1 MRSIP
6 IALLSLGMVNSVLLG
21 FGAMAN
27 FKEWWNQRSRLQ
39 KTFLGAAFIL
49 SGLYALGFT
58 VQLLTPAPATVTSTP
73 VAPAPVVTQ
82 SLPQQAAKAAMQA
95 ATLTQIAASEP
106 QWQQV
111 VDGWKQAIDLLSQ
124 VPDGSVYRVEAEN
137 KISEYQKNLA
147 YAQQRLEM
155 VTPSAGANGTGVSR
169 QAVVANGIGVSRQAV
184 QSVFEE
190 PSINF
195 RFEASTPVDGQPRVM
210 GKSPNGLAVVE
221 LIGQPANLT
230 SASIMVGIPNDD
242 AEARQLSV
250 IHAMG
255 FLKTTAP
262 QWTGA
267 TDWLTTS
274 VQQIASGSQT
284 EATTTYGSNQVRL
297 SIIKDMGLM
306 TVTIKPQ

>member
-147 YAQQRLEM
+147 YAQQRLAM
-155 VTPSAGANGTGVSR
+155 AAPSAEDAGLPAHTVSQSPLSGNSNRVQVTSNDPQLTREQCSDLARNYAPSARPGGQVVVQKPNPNPPWNGKMLP
-169 QAVVANGIGVSRQAV
+169 
-184 QSVFEE
+184 FC
-190 PSINF
+190 
-195 RFEASTPVDGQPRVM
+195 VDNMEGE
-210 GKSPNGLAVVE
+210 GL
-221 LIGQPANLT
+221 T
-230 SASIMVGIPNDD
+230 FNDVYF
-242 AEARQLSV
+242 Q
-250 IHAMG
+250 
-255 FLKTTAP
+255 
-262 QWTGA
+262 
-267 TDWLTTS
+267 
-274 VQQIASGSQT
+274 
-284 EATTTYGSNQVRL
+284 
-297 SIIKDMGLM
+297 
-306 TVTIKPQ
+306 

>member
-39 KTFLGAAFIL
+39 KTFLGAACIW
-49 SGLYALGFT
+49 SGLYVLGFG
-58 VQLLTPAPATVTSTP
+58 VLSLMPAPATVNS
-73 VAPAPVVTQ
+73 APATSAPAVAE
-82 SLPQQAAKAAMQA
+82 SLPQQAARPAMQA
-95 ATLTQIAASEP
+95 ATLTQTAATESE
-106 QWQQV
+106 WQQV
-111 VDGWKQAIDLLSQ
+111 VDDWQAAIDLLGQ
-124 VPDGSVYRVEAEN
+124 VPDGSVYGVEAEN

-147 YAQQRLEM
+147 YAQQRLAM
-155 VTPSAGANGTGVSR
+155 VAPSA
-169 QAVVANGIGVSRQAV
+169 VANGIGISRQAV
-184 QSVFEE
+184 QSVLEE

-195 RFEASTPVDGQPRVM
+195 RFEASTPVGGQPRVM

-221 LIGQPANLT
+221 LIGQPANLA

-242 AEARQLSV
+242 EARQLSV

-255 FLKTTAP
+255 FLKTAAP

-267 TDWLTTS
+267 TDWFTAA
-274 VQQIASGSQT
+274 VRKIASGSQT

-297 SIIKDMGLM
+297 IIVKDMGLM
-306 TVTIKPQ
+306 SVTIKPQ

>member
-147 YAQQRLEM
+147 YAQQRLAM
-155 VTPSAGANGTGVSR
+155 AAPSVAPSA
-169 QAVVANGIGVSRQAV
+169 VANGIGISRQAV

-190 PSINF
+190 PGINF

-221 LIGQPANLT
+221 LIGQPASLT
-230 SASIMVGIPNDD
+230 SASIMAGIPNDD

-255 FLKTTAP
+255 FLKTVAP

-267 TDWLTTS
+267 TDWLTTA
-274 VQQIASGSQT
+274 VQEIASSSQT
-284 EATTTYGSNQVRL
+284 EASTTYGSNQVRL
-297 SIIKDMGLM
+297 IVIKDMGLM
-306 TVTIKPQ
+306 TLTIKPQ